1 MPNNPAQNGLAER
14 MNRTVVESARSMMFH
29 SNLSVN
35 FWAEAVNTT
44 VYLKDRSPTAALDGI
59 TPYECLFKRKPGVA
73 HLRVFGCIAFVHVP
87 ANQRKKLD
95 PKSRKV
101 IFVGYPDGTKG
112 YKLYDPVSCIFLRSR
127 DVVFLERE
135 FHDFVRILAH
145 QFLIAC

>member
-1 MPNNPAQNGLAER
+1 M
-14 MNRTVVESARSMMFH
+14 
-29 SNLSVN
+29 
-35 FWAEAVNTT
+35 
-44 VYLKDRSPTAALDGI
+44 
-59 TPYECLFKRKPGVA
+59 
-73 HLRVFGCIAFVHVP
+73 FGCIAFVHVP

-135 FHDFVRILAH
+135 FHDFDCKDSGTSVFDCVLKNHVEVEAQGSKIKLIKGILKNMEKILSH
-145 QFLIAC
+145 